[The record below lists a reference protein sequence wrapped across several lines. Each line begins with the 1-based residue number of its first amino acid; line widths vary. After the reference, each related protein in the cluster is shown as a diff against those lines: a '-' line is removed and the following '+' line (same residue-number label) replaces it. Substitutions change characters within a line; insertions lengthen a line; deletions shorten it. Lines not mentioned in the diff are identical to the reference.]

1 MIRVVVFGMGMVAAH
16 LLTGVER
23 IKRGLEPWG
32 VPLAKYKLSKGIE
45 DIEFV
50 GVYDV
55 DSYKIGRSVYD
66 ICREMIGR
74 EVPVPETLK
83 QLKVSMGI
91 HLGSMRG
98 MPVKA
103 QGLEDF
109 GGVAEAIDRLVDE
122 FSGFGADIFVN
133 VITTEP
139 AKPFDT
145 LENLER
151 AIEEGRVS
159 ASQAYAY
166 AVAKYARKRGR
177 RVAFINVIPTPIARD
192 PAFVEL
198 YRRNASIVL
207 GDDGATGATP
217 LTADIL
223 EHLAQRNRKVLSI
236 AQFNIGG
243 NTDFLALTFPERNL
257 MKEET
262 KSSIVEDILGYD
274 VPHFIKP
281 TGYLEPLGDKK
292 FVSMHIAWKT
302 FNGLED
308 ELIVNMRINDSPALA
323 GLLVD
328 LIRISAILLEH
339 GVSGTSY
346 EVNAFFMKAPGPR
359 GAKNIA
365 RIVAYYNLLNYLKKL
380 GAVSL

>member
-1 MIRVVVFGMGMVAAH
+1 MLRVVVIGMGMVAAH

-23 IKRGLEPWG
+23 IKMGLEPWG
-32 VPLAKYKLSKGIE
+32 IPLAKYSLDKSIE

-50 GVYDV
+50 GLYDV
-55 DSYKIGRSVYD
+55 DVRKVGKSAYDVCRALIGGT
-66 ICREMIGR
+66 IA
-74 EVPVPETLK
+74 VPETLK
-83 QLKVSMGI
+83 KLRVSMGI
-91 HLGSMRG
+91 HLGSLKN

-103 QGLEDF
+103 KGLEDF

-122 FSGFGADIFVN
+122 FSGFGAEVFVN

-139 AKPFDT
+139 AKPF
-145 LENLER
+145 ESIEALER
-151 AIEEGRVS
+151 AVEMGKIS

-177 RVAFINVIPTPIARD
+177 RAVFINVIPTPIARD

-198 YRRNASIVL
+198 YRSSTSLVF

-217 LTADIL
+217 LMIDLL
-223 EHLAQRNRKVLSI
+223 EHLAERNRRVLSI

-243 NTDFLALTFPERNL
+243 NMDFYALTMPERNA

-262 KSSIVEDILGYD
+262 KSAAVKDILGYD

-292 FVSMHIAWKT
+292 FVSMHIMWKT

-308 ELIVNMRINDSPALA
+308 ELVVNMRINDSPALA

-328 LIRISAILLEH
+328 LIRIGASLIEK
-339 GVSGTSY
+339 GVYGTCY
-346 EVNAFFMKAPGPR
+346 EINAFFMKAPGPR
-359 GAKNIA
+359 GSKNIS
-365 RIVAYYNLLNYLKKL
+365 RIVAFYRMLDYLEKMGTIKR
-380 GAVSL
+380 

>member
-1 MIRVVVFGMGMVAAH
+1 MIRVVVIGAGMVAAH

-32 VPLAKYKLSKGIE
+32 VPLARYKLDKAIE

-50 GVYDV
+50 GLYDV
-55 DSYKIGRSVYD
+55 DVRKVGKSAYDVCKELLGRT
-66 ICREMIGR
+66 
-74 EVPVPETLK
+74 VPVPETLK
-83 QLKVSMGI
+83 QLRVSMGI
-91 HLGSMRG
+91 HLGSLRG
-98 MPVKA
+98 LPVKA
-103 QGLEDF
+103 QGLEEF

-122 FSGFGADIFVN
+122 FSGFGADVFVN

-139 AKPFDT
+139 ARAFETID
-145 LENLER
+145 NLER
-151 AIEEGRVS
+151 AVESGKVS

-166 AVAKYARKRGR
+166 AVAKYARKRSR
-177 RVAFINVIPTPIARD
+177 RVAFINVIPSPIARD

-198 YRRNASIVL
+198 YRRSASLVL

-217 LTADIL
+217 LMADIL
-223 EHLAQRNRKVLSI
+223 EHLAERNRRVLSI

-243 NTDFLALTFPERNL
+243 NTDFYALTLPERNA

-262 KSSIVEDILGYD
+262 KTSVIEDILGYS
-274 VPHFIKP
+274 VPHFVKP

-292 FVSMHIAWKT
+292 FVSMHIPWKT

-328 LIRISAILLEH
+328 LIRIGASLIEK
-339 GVSGTSY
+339 GVYGTCY

-359 GAKNIA
+359 GSRNVS
-365 RIVAYYNLLNYLKKL
+365 RIVAFYKMLDYLRKL
-380 GAVSL
+380 EIVQ